1 MAAEDRQTVAD
12 ETVTIAH
19 DVLNMDIAGV
29 WLYDAETE
37 ELRPVAATAQGN
49 DEFPEHPTFR
59 EGNSLSW
66 RAFENGESMVVRDMQ
81 NTPGRHNPETPLRS
95 EIILPLGRQGV
106 LNIGSTTSDAFD
118 DVEISVAHILG
129 STAASALE
137 RADREETL
145 RKQQETLEQHNER
158 LEQFA
163 SVLSHDLRNPLAV
176 AQGRLELLQE
186 ECDSEH
192 IQPVADAHDRI
203 DQMIEDLLLL
213 AREGRSITETEPVEV
228 AAVARDAWRV
238 VDGDASLT
246 IDCEDQQFTADR
258 ARLRQLFEN
267 LFRNAIE
274 HGGAEPTIRVDCS
287 ADGFFVAD
295 DGSGIPADKREQVF
309 EFGFTGSGSGT
320 GLGLAIVREIV
331 EGHGWS
337 IDISESEAGGAR
349 FDVRVDP
356 D

>member
-1 MAAEDRQTVAD
+1 
-12 ETVTIAH
+12 
-19 DVLNMDIAGV
+19 
-29 WLYDAETE
+29 
-37 ELRPVAATAQGN
+37 
-49 DEFPEHPTFR
+49 
-59 EGNSLSW
+59 
-66 RAFENGESMVVRDMQ
+66 
-81 NTPGRHNPETPLRS
+81 
-95 EIILPLGRQGV
+95 V
-106 LNIGSTTSDAFD
+106 LNIGSTTPDAFD

-145 RKQQETLEQHNER
+145 REQQEALEQHNER

-192 IQPVADAHDRI
+192 IQPVVDAHDRI

-238 VDGDASLT
+238 VDGDASLE
-246 IDCEDQQFTADR
+246 IDCEDDQITADR

-274 HGGAEPTIRVDCS
+274 HAGPEPTIRVGCS

-295 DGSGIPADKREQVF
+295 DGPGIPTDQREQVF
-309 EFGFTGSGSGT
+309 EFGYTGSGGGT
-320 GLGLAIVREIV
+320 GLGLAIVHEIV